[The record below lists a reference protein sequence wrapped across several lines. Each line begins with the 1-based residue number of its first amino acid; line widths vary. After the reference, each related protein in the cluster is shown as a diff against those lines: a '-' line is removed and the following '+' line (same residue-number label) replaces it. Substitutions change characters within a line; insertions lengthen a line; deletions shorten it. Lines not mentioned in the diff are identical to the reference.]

1 MYVRGM
7 KQQTCKVFIG
17 IHLVSPTLLWSTAF
31 KIQERLAPNIT
42 KNCIMGTLRQQSM
55 LALVT

>member
-1 MYVRGM
+1 M

-17 IHLVSPTLLWSTAF
+17 IHLVRPALLWSTAF
-31 KIQERLAPNIT
+31 KIQEILAPNIN

-55 LALVT
+55 LALDT